1 MDKTKEL
8 ETILKINDKLIKI
21 KTNNPNDFMN
31 MNMNMKIN
39 QSKLSKQIN
48 HILKFYISGP
58 SIPSI

>member
-8 ETILKINDKLIKI
+8 ENILEINNKLIKI
-21 KTNNPNDFMN
+21 KSNNPNDFMN
-31 MNMNMKIN
+31 LKIN

-48 HILKFYISGP
+48 YILNYYISGP